1 MLLCVHIPY
10 FKFTHKQLIIIIIVV
25 FALKLHLC
33 VIVYLRYILDLNKEQ
48 EADFAKKVASIA
60 LGAEFEPW
68 LEGKSDDIH
77 AVFIPQ
83 KK

>member
-1 MLLCVHIPY
+1 MCVHIPY
-10 FKFTHKQLIIIIIVV
+10 LSSLKKLIITITAV
-25 FALKLHLC
+25 FAFKLHLC

-48 EADFAKKVASIA
+48 EAGFAKKVVSIA
-60 LGAEFEPW
+60 LEAAFEPW
-68 LEGKSDDIH
+68 HEGKSDDVH